1 MKKIIWKFIFTVAAF
16 FLLSGIKAQTDMN
29 NAVNATAKPMNE
41 IDLVWGDAPPSLP
54 KGAKMAVLAGDPSKE
69 GHVTLRA
76 WFPANYKMAAHSHP
90 GFESVT
96 VIKGSL
102 YVGVGNKMDMK
113 TATLLKTGGFFA
125 IPATLAHYAYT
136 KEEFIFEVHT
146 TGPYVVNYLN
156 AADDP
161 SKHK

>member
-1 MKKIIWKFIFTVAAF
+1 MKKIIWKLFFTLIAF
-16 FLLSGIKAQTDMN
+16 FFLSGIKAQTAN
-29 NAVNATAKPMNE
+29 SNQTGEAAKPMNE
-41 IDLVWGDAPPSLP
+41 IDIVWGDPPPALP
-54 KGAKMAVLAGDPSKE
+54 KGAKMAVMAGDPTKE
-69 GHVTLRA
+69 GPITLRA
-76 WFPANYKMAAHSHP
+76 WFPANYKIAAHSHP

-102 YVGVGNKMDMK
+102 YVGTGNKMDMK

-125 IPATLAHYAYT
+125 IPASIAHYAYT
-136 KEEFIFEVHT
+136 KEECIFEVHT
-146 TGPYVVNYLN
+146 TGPYLVNYLD